1 LENKNRGNVP
11 KHTGDEKMNKW
22 QIATSVVVALV
33 AVLSLSV
40 AAFAQ
45 GPQPPVAAPQGIG
58 RGPMGRG
65 MNANGAQGQTL
76 APALRSGPFGSA
88 GVPGYGL
95 RFGANGESLV
105 DITAKVTSLK
115 VEDVV
120 KELQAGKTFA
130 DVAKANGKTAADL
143 VNTFL
148 ADRKAVLDKAVAD
161 GRLTQAA
168 ADTMLATIKTNVEQH
183 VSSTWEPRGM
193 GYRFNGQQP
202 AECTGLGPRWSR

>member
-1 LENKNRGNVP
+1 MK
-11 KHTGDEKMNKW
+11 KW
-22 QIATSVVVALV
+22 QIVTSGVVALV

-45 GPQPPVAAPQGIG
+45 GNQPPVAPQDS
-58 RGPMGRG
+58 GRG
-65 MNANGAQGQTL
+65 MHANGAQGQM
-76 APALRSGPFGSA
+76 
-88 GVPGYGL
+88 PGYGF

-105 DITAKVTSLK
+105 DITAKITGLK

-143 VNTFL
+143 VNAFL
-148 ADRKAVLDKAVAD
+148 ADRKVVLDKAVAD
-161 GRLTQAA
+161 GRLTQAT
-168 ADTMLATIKTNVEQH
+168 ADTLLATMKTNVEQH

-193 GYRFNGQQP
+193 GYRVNGQQSP
-202 AECTGLGPRWSR
+202 NGDLRSAQCTGLGPRWSR